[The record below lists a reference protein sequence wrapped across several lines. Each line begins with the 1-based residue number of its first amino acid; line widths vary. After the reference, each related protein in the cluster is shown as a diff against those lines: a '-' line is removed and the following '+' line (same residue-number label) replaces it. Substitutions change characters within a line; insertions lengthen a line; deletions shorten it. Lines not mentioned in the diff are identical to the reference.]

1 MTIAEHPLI
10 SPAGPVTTEEARE
23 IAVDAYIYAYPLLVS
38 ELTRR
43 ASLVGPDAAR
53 MNQFQHRWSVPDES
67 FTLVVRPNADTLY
80 SSLWYEVAA
89 EPLVISVP
97 DSGGRYYL
105 LPMLD
110 LWSEV
115 FASPGS
121 RTTGIR
127 AQRIVLA
134 GPGWTGLLPAD
145 ALLIRSPTAIG
156 WIIGRTQA
164 NGPADYP
171 NVHRFQDRLT
181 ATPLSRLGKP
191 YTASRTPVDPSWDAQ
206 TPPVELIDRMSAR
219 DYFGLFAELTAANP
233 PHENDYPIVHRMA
246 RLGIVPGAPLD
257 LGDLAPDAARALES
271 AAAAAR
277 PIIQKGIA
285 TQGRRESGWRT
296 RLSTIGTYGTDYRN
310 RANVAFGGL
319 GANPIEDAIYPST
332 AVDASGSPFSSAGRY
347 VIHFPKGQLPP
358 VRAFW
363 SLTLY
368 DDRQL
373 FATNPLHRHALG
385 DRDALVFNRDGSL
398 DIYIR
403 RDSPGYDHEA
413 NWLPAPPKGGFTLTL
428 RLYWPK
434 PEALDGS
441 WTPPPVRRIP

>member
-1 MTIAEHPLI
+1 VTVAEHPLI
-10 SPAGPVTTEEARE
+10 SAAGPVTTEEARE
-23 IAVDAYIYAYPLLVS
+23 IAIDAYIYAYPLLVS

-53 MNQFQHRWSVPDES
+53 MNQFQHRWSIPDEN

-80 SSLWYEVAA
+80 SSLWYDVAA
-89 EPLVISVP
+89 EPLVIDIP

-105 LPMLD
+105 LPILD

-134 GPGWTGLLPAD
+134 APDWKGPLPAD
-145 ALLIRSPTAIG
+145 SLLIRSPTAIG
-156 WIIGRTQA
+156 WIIGRTQT
-164 NGPADYP
+164 NGHADYP

-191 YTASRTPVDPSWDAQ
+191 YAAPRTPVDPSWDTQ
-206 TPPVELIDRMSAR
+206 TPPVELIDRMSAQ
-219 DYFGLFAELTAANP
+219 DYFSLFATLTTANP
-233 PHENDYPIVHRMA
+233 PHESDYPIVHRMA

-257 LGDLAPDAARALES
+257 LDDLPPDAARALES
-271 AAAAAR
+271 AATAAR
-277 PIIQKGIA
+277 PTIQKGIA

-296 RLSTIGTYGTDYRN
+296 RLSTIGTYGTDYRT

-319 GANPIEDAIYPST
+319 GASPIEDAIYPST
-332 AVDASGSPFSSAGRY
+332 AVDAGGSPFSSAGRY
-347 VIHFPKGQLPP
+347 VIHFPKAQLPP
-358 VRAFW
+358 ARAFW

-373 FATNPLHRHALG
+373 FTANPLHRYALG
-385 DRDALVFNRDGSL
+385 DRDVLAFNRDGSL
-398 DIYIR
+398 DIYIQ
-403 RDSPGYDHEA
+403 RDSPGHDHEA
-413 NWLPAPPKGGFTLTL
+413 NWLPAPVRGGFTLTL
-428 RLYWPK
+428 HLYWPK
-434 PEALDGS
+434 PAALDGA
-441 WTPPPVRRIP
+441 WMPPPVRRIP